1 MDGDHQGDAVIE
13 SGGDEVTERRYWAPS
28 TTPPPRGGVL
38 IVDDEPTIRRVL
50 TEVLEEAGYNPVF
63 EAENGTQA
71 LSVLEANGDAI
82 LVVLL
87 DLMMPDLS
95 GMEVMKHLVNVH
107 RSAVGVIVVTGH
119 AEIMA
124 METFFALGTE
134 TVVASDYLVKPFLP
148 KPLLCEI
155 ERTTAQIQAKRRH
168 IQASVQ
174 SDFEGAASARLD
186 RIEAELRRLSRREH
200 GFLAELGLDLV
211 RALIVAAALLAMLLL
226 GVGDFVRRALSG
238 SSH

>member
-1 MDGDHQGDAVIE
+1 MLV
-13 SGGDEVTERRYWAPS
+13 
-28 TTPPPRGGVL
+28 
-38 IVDDEPTIRRVL
+38 VDDEERIRRILVKFL
-50 TEVLEEAGYNPVF
+50 ADAGYEPVL

-71 LSVLEANGDAI
+71 LSLLEANGDAI

-87 DLMMPDLS
+87 DLMMPELS
-95 GMEVMKHLVNVH
+95 GMDVMKHLVNVH
-107 RSAVGVIVVTGH
+107 KAAVGVIVVTGH

-134 TVVASDYLVKPFLP
+134 TVVASDYIVKPFLQQ
-148 KPLLCEI
+148 PLLREI

-168 IQASVQ
+168 IQALAH
-174 SDFEGAASARLD
+174 SDFERAATTRLD

-200 GFLAELGLDLV
+200 GFVAELGLDLV

-226 GVGDFVRRALSG
+226 GVGDFVRRALS
-238 SSH
+238 SPH